1 MRAQVLDNNMMWQ
14 GLFSNINWLDKV
26 IPEYQNP
33 VLVETQTIQSDPTGL
48 MGLSKSAQNHHCWSE
63 TWCDKHIWSHNGNI
77 WQKLD
82 FSLRLQKRCRDW
94 GHQGLHHHPQWT
106 LCYSMSILDQLNGAL
121 PGILVPRLQS
131 CTSFP
136 QITRWGIHQAEI
148 SEWEYDTCS
157 PQDRLKSE
165 RKRVHACT
173 IKSLR
178 FVSSEFHCRK
188 IEVIPW
194 KVRTNDFHKS
204 VNA

>member
-1 MRAQVLDNNMMWQ
+1 
-14 GLFSNINWLDKV
+14 
-26 IPEYQNP
+26 
-33 VLVETQTIQSDPTGL
+33 

-136 QITRWGIHQAEI
+136 QITRWGIHQVEI

-188 IEVIPW
+188 IEIIPW
-194 KVRTNDFHKS
+194 KVRTNDFIKVSMHQNNERVS
-204 VNA
+204 FSIYRRVNKFKHFYMVWCFYFKHTDIFLKLTGKDGK